1 MCPDGL
7 AQAGLWQPQPAGSL
21 VYTAGFLNAA
31 VPMGMCACG
40 VCACACESVH
50 VNVCTGV

>member
-31 VPMGMCACG
+31 VPMGMCVGGG
-40 VCACACESVH
+40 VPVRVSLG
-50 VNVCTGV
+50 T

>member
-31 VPMGMCACG
+31 VPMGMCVWGC
-40 VCACACESVH
+40 VH
-50 VNVCTGV
+50 VRVSLCT